1 MGSLVTYEL
10 EGSVATVT
18 MNDGKVNV
26 MSYAM
31 QKEIHAALDRAE
43 QDRAT
48 VLLRGRDG
56 VFSAGFDL
64 SVLRAGGS
72 DALKMVKGGFQ
83 LCERVLSF
91 PTPVV
96 MACTGHAVA
105 MGLFLLLSGDYLIG
119 VCGPYKL
126 TANEVAIGLTLPRS
140 AMVVL
145 GQRLSRS
152 YLNRVAVISESFEP
166 MQAVDAGLLD
176 RAVDPDQ
183 ILKASK
189 EAAEL
194 VSALNMEAH
203 MATKAR
209 IRSEALAT
217 LRSAIEADEAEFV
230 TSA

>member
-10 EGSVATVT
+10 EGSVANVT
-18 MNDGKVNV
+18 MDDAKVNV
-26 MSYAM
+26 MSNAM
-31 QKEIHAALDRAE
+31 QNEIHSALDRAE

-64 SVLRAGGS
+64 GVLRAGGS

-119 VCGPYKL
+119 VRGPYKL

-140 AMVVL
+140 ATVVL
-145 GQRLSRS
+145 SQRLSRPC
-152 YLNRVAVISESFEP
+152 LNRVAVISESFEP

-176 RAVDPDQ
+176 RAVEPDQ
-183 ILKASK
+183 FPKASK
-189 EAAEL
+189 DAAEL
-194 VSALNMEAH
+194 LSSLDMEAH
-203 MATKAR
+203 RATKAR
-209 IRSEALAT
+209 IRSDALAA
-217 LRSAIEADEAEFV
+217 LHSAIEADEAEFV